1 MKKLI
6 STLLLLTLNVC
17 LYSEEINHINLL
29 EFLNDKQFFSSN
41 FSQLTIQNFKEREV
55 QGRIRANRMGKFK
68 IEYYEPIQEVIS
80 ADGTFLYKLDLEL
93 EQLDVVPQ
101 EDVFAGTPINLF
113 TSSFEDLNDLYT
125 VKPCVELADILMCEI
140 LPKSEESFLEKLYI
154 NFKDSTLHSLK
165 YFDSFDQTVELNF
178 DRVIWLPF
186 DESELLISV
195 PEGIDVV
202 YH

>member
-1 MKKLI
+1 
-6 STLLLLTLNVC
+6 
-17 LYSEEINHINLL
+17 
-29 EFLNDKQFFSSN
+29 
-41 FSQLTIQNFKEREV
+41 
-55 QGRIRANRMGKFK
+55 
-68 IEYYEPIQEVIS
+68 
-80 ADGTFLYKLDLEL
+80 
-93 EQLDVVPQ
+93 
-101 EDVFAGTPINLF
+101 
-113 TSSFEDLNDLYT
+113 
-125 VKPCVELADILMCEI
+125 MCEI

-165 YFDSFDQTVELNF
+165 YFDSFDQIVELNF

>member
-1 MKKLI
+1 MKKLTSI
-6 STLLLLTLNVC
+6 LLLLTVNVC

-29 EFLNDKQFFSSN
+29 EFLNSKQFFSSN

-55 QGRIRANRMGKFK
+55 QGRIKANRMGKFK

-101 EDVFAGTPINLF
+101 EDVFAGTPISLF
-113 TSSFEDLNDLYT
+113 TSSIKDLNDLYT
-125 VKPCVELADILMCEI
+125 VKPCVELVDILMCEI

-165 YFDSFDQTVELNF
+165 YFDSFDQIVELNF